1 MSERRNIML
10 GTAGHVDHGKTALVR
25 LLTGCETDRLD
36 AEKQRGLTIE
46 LGFAPCTMSDRR
58 IVGIVDVPGHVDF
71 IRNMVAGAH
80 GVDVVIFVIAA
91 DDSVM
96 PQTRE
101 HLDLLT
107 ILGCRAGL
115 VVLTKIDLVDAEL
128 REMVLSDVRDFTADT
143 FLDGAPICPVSN
155 ITGEGFE
162 EFFAALN
169 RVVSKAQP
177 RAGGGRFRLWSERS
191 FSVKGFGTV
200 ATGIPSAGEVRQ
212 GDALEV
218 LPAGQTARVRSLEV
232 YGESSSAGRS
242 GECVALNLS
251 DIDADHVGR
260 GTVLCEPG
268 ACRTVTMCEGELT
281 LLGRLPSPL
290 PDNAEVHLHAG
301 TAEVMA
307 KVAILDGAR
316 HVTPGESRL
325 VQMRLR
331 DPLPLA
337 AGDRFAIRGTLAGLA
352 GGRMT
357 TLGGGRV
364 LDVSDIKLRRNRPW
378 TIEKL
383 SARREALD
391 DPDRWAARILRESTD
406 PISPDE
412 LARRANLQSAVTS
425 EILANLAGRDEAVE
439 LGGRF
444 LHAQAVAELADRVVA
459 ELAAFHDANPLR
471 QGLAPGELARNLG
484 ASDQTLAAALDWLG
498 RRGRLEKR
506 GNVLALQGHAAALS
520 EADIALCERIRETL
534 KASGVTPP
542 LPTELA
548 GQMNLDEATFESF
561 VSLLADNGDVLRL
574 DEKVLMHPAAVER
587 AKAVALELFAAASG
601 FTTTEF
607 RDALSVSRK
616 YAVPLLDHLDTIKW
630 TVRSANRRTPGAE
643 AKKQLSRH

>member
-10 GTAGHVDHGKTALVR
+10 GTAGHVDHGKTALVK

-101 HLDLLT
+101 HMDLLT
-107 ILGCRAGL
+107 ILGCEAGL
-115 VVLTKIDLVDAEL
+115 VALTKIDLIDAEL
-128 REMVLSDVRDFTADT
+128 REMLLSEVRSFTAET
-143 FLDGAPICPVSN
+143 FLADAPICPVSN
-155 ITGEGFE
+155 VTGEGFD

-169 RVVSKAQP
+169 RVVDAAQP

-200 ATGIPSAGEVRQ
+200 ATGIPSAGEVCR
-212 GDALEV
+212 GDTLEV
-218 LPAGQTARVRSLEV
+218 LPAGRTARVRSLEV
-232 YGESSSAGRS
+232 YGESSSVGRG

-260 GTVLCEPG
+260 GTVLCRSG

-281 LLGRLPSPL
+281 LLDRLPSPL
-290 PDNAEVHLHAG
+290 PDNNEVHLHVG

-307 KVAILDGAR
+307 KVAILDGGK
-316 HVTPGESRL
+316 HLSPGESRL
-325 VQMRLR
+325 VQLRLR

-378 TIEKL
+378 TIQKL
-383 SARREALD
+383 SARRDALD
-391 DPDRWAARILRESTD
+391 DPGRWTARILRESPD

-412 LARRANLQSAVTS
+412 LARRANLQPTVVA
-425 EILANLAGRDEAVE
+425 EILADLVGREEAIE

-444 LHAQAVAELADRVVA
+444 LHAEAVRELAESVIEVLG
-459 ELAAFHDANPLR
+459 EFHDANPLR
-471 QGLAPGELARNLG
+471 QGLAPEELASGLG

-520 EADIALCERIRETL
+520 EADIAMCERIRETL

-542 LPTELA
+542 LPAELA
-548 GQMNLDEATFESF
+548 DQVNLDETTFDKF
-561 VSLLADNGDVLRL
+561 VTLLADNGDVLRL
-574 DEKVLMHPAAVER
+574 DEKVLVHPSAVER
-587 AKAVALELFAAASG
+587 AKAVALELFHAASG

-607 RDALSVSRK
+607 RDALGVSRK
-616 YAVPLLDHLDTIKW
+616 YAVPLLDYLDSIKW
-630 TVRSANRRTPGAE
+630 TVRSANRRTPGSAARE
-643 AKKQLSRH
+643 KLPRH

>member
-10 GTAGHVDHGKTALVR
+10 GTAGHVDHGKTALVK

-101 HLDLLT
+101 HMDLLT
-107 ILGCRAGL
+107 ILGCEAGL
-115 VVLTKIDLVDAEL
+115 VALTKIDLIDAEL
-128 REMVLSDVRDFTADT
+128 REMLLSDVRDFTADT
-143 FLDGAPICPVSN
+143 FLADAPICPVSN
-155 ITGEGFE
+155 VTGEGFD
-162 EFFAALN
+162 EFFTALN
-169 RVVSKAQP
+169 RVVAAAQP

-200 ATGIPSAGEVRQ
+200 ATGIPSAGEVCQ
-212 GDALEV
+212 GDTLEV
-218 LPAGQTARVRSLEV
+218 LPAGRTARVRSLEV
-232 YGESSSAGRS
+232 YGESSSVGRG

-260 GTVLCEPG
+260 GTVLCRSG
-268 ACRTVTMCEGELT
+268 ACRTITMCEGELT
-281 LLGRLPSPL
+281 LLDRLPSPL
-290 PDNAEVHLHAG
+290 PDNNEVHLHVG

-307 KVAILDGAR
+307 KVAILDGGK
-316 HVTPGESRL
+316 HISPGESRL
-325 VQMRLR
+325 VQLRLR

-378 TIEKL
+378 TIQKL
-383 SARREALD
+383 SARRDALD
-391 DPDRWAARILRESTD
+391 DPGRWTARILRESPD

-412 LARRANLQSAVTS
+412 LARRANLQPTVVA
-425 EILANLAGRDEAVE
+425 EILADLAGRKEAIE

-444 LHAQAVAELADRVVA
+444 LHAEAIAELAERVA
-459 ELAAFHDANPLR
+459 EALRDFHDANPLR
-471 QGLAPGELARNLG
+471 QGLAPEELARGLG
-484 ASDQTLAAALDWLG
+484 ASEQTLAATLDWLG

-520 EADIALCERIRETL
+520 EADIAACERIRETL

-542 LPTELA
+542 LPAELA
-548 GQMNLDEATFESF
+548 GQVNLDEATFDKF
-561 VSLLADNGDVLRL
+561 VTLLADNGDVLRL
-574 DEKVLMHPAAVER
+574 DEKVLVHPSAIER
-587 AKAVALELFAAASG
+587 AKAVALELFRAASG

-607 RDALSVSRK
+607 RDALGVSRK
-616 YAVPLLDHLDTIKW
+616 YAVPLLDYLDSIKW
-630 TVRSANRRTPGAE
+630 TVRSANRRTPGLAARE
-643 AKKQLSRH
+643 QLSQH